1 MRHSHCTLSVGA
13 VDPNNVSQEALE
25 KACAQACILDFIRGL
40 KDGFETEIGMK
51 GAALSGGQRQRLC
64 IARALIREPQILFL
78 DEATSAL
85 DATSELQVNK
95 ALANA
100 AVGRT
105 TITIAHRLSTIRKA
119 DVIHVIEDGNVA
131 EEGSHNELIKRKGR
145 YLELIEAQL

>member
-1 MRHSHCTLSVGA
+1 MLLLVVGA
-13 VDPNNVSQEALE
+13 TDPSSVSQQALE
-25 KACAQACILDFIRGL
+25 RACQQACILDFIRNL

-64 IARALIREPQILFL
+64 IARALIRNPQVLIL

-85 DATSELQVNK
+85 DTTSEHHVNQ

-105 TITIAHRLSTIRKA
+105 TIMVAHRLSTIRNA
-119 DVIHVIEDGNVA
+119 DKIHVIEEGRVV
-131 EEGSHNELIKRKGR
+131 EEGSHDELMARKGR
-145 YLELIEAQL
+145 YLELVEAQL